1 MQKILKLLNICKKLI
16 NIIIKI
22 IKIYFNKLELNK
34 DKKLQNF
41 FLTTKFNKN

>member
-22 IKIYFNKLELNK
+22 IKIYFSKLELNK